1 MSNTSFTKPSRLG
14 TKDAIESAVQ
24 KQQRKSFELRA
35 AKHLC
40 LAVNIDPYGQE
51 LVGKLGD
58 SSYQRNVHIA
68 KQWIAASCSAD
79 DQPQNLKSLSSRF
92 RKFLVTIWEEDF

>member
-14 TKDAIESAVQ
+14 TKDAINTALQEE
-24 KQQRKSFELRA
+24 QRKSLELRE

-51 LVGKLGD
+51 LIGKLGD
-58 SSYQRNVHIA
+58 SSCQRNVHIA
-68 KQWIAASCSAD
+68 RQWIATSCSSD
-79 DQPQNLKSLSSRF
+79 DHPQNLWSLASRF
-92 RKFLVTIWEEDF
+92 RQFLVTTWEEDL